1 MHSTREHTN
10 TMPHPPAMDPV
21 SPEQRRPRI
30 PNTSPARGLEGLSHM
45 AKTPPPSSREKKTA
59 PDNFAESVRRR
70 VEVDIAELDLTRIQ
84 ITKTNRFPSK
94 MKPTKALAQLPS
106 IEAMS
111 DVYKTTYEIYLK
123 RFNKLLQNV
132 NPKSKPGKSLNT
144 LCQTLNIDNRSKEN
158 QDLPSLLARLRASDM
173 MKGPP

>member
-1 MHSTREHTN
+1 
-10 TMPHPPAMDPV
+10 
-21 SPEQRRPRI
+21 
-30 PNTSPARGLEGLSHM
+30 
-45 AKTPPPSSREKKTA
+45 
-59 PDNFAESVRRR
+59 
-70 VEVDIAELDLTRIQ
+70 
-84 ITKTNRFPSK
+84 